1 MTSARRP
8 SNSSNF
14 QEKEIKK
21 INSSIAEQEQVQN
34 QSTDLNLN
42 SNPTLHTSSNSYS
55 NRHQGTSKVVNAF
68 DSHPSVV
75 VSSIPNE
82 KRTAITGLQATS
94 GSSGKYPDRNVPQS
108 HKHSAVRLQSGSLN
122 NHENQL
128 QYDQQSV
135 TPILIAL
142 LPSILSTLTGH
153 SWMEYCL
160 LALVLFYLYMIL
172 KGIYFCISLL
182 LVCFK

>member
-1 MTSARRP
+1 MSLTRRP

-14 QEKEIKK
+14 HEKEKK
-21 INSSIAEQEQVQN
+21 SSIAEQEQVQS
-34 QSTDLNLN
+34 QSTDSNLN

-55 NRHQGTSKVVNAF
+55 NRHQGISKVVNAF

-82 KRTAITGLQATS
+82 KRTAIAGLQATS

-108 HKHSAVRLQSGSLN
+108 HKHSAMHLQSGSLN
-122 NHENQL
+122 NHEDQL

-172 KGIYFCISLL
+172 KGIYFCIFVL
-182 LVCFK
+182 LVCLK